1 MITRSDPRLIAW
13 FQRFSRFAS
22 SIVILIPCLVLVG
35 WTFDVEVLKR
45 IHPSLVAMNPVTAVN
60 FILCGLALWV
70 LRDAQPPQP
79 MRRMV
84 QVFAGFVVM
93 VGLLRIVAIT
103 TGWDLGA
110 DQILFRSKLDSGP
123 PPPNRIAPN
132 TALNFV
138 LIGLALLLVDTEW
151 RKRIRPFQAL
161 ALAVAWMALLAII
174 GYLYGATSFYKVKA
188 YIPMAVH
195 TAVTFI
201 FLAAGLLG
209 TRPDWGLMAR
219 VTSEHAGGI
228 MVRRMLVVV
237 MSVPLLLGALLVVAQ
252 RAELYDP
259 TFRFAIYVVLIMMVF
274 SGMIWGNA
282 ISLDRKEAERDRAT
296 EALRQANTALQAEVA
311 ERQRAEAAAQEARE
325 VAETATRVKSEF
337 LANMSHELRTPLNAI
352 IGFSEILEDQT
363 FGEMNK
369 RQARYVTNILTSGR
383 HLLQLINDILDLAK
397 IEAGRLELAVET
409 FEVPAALQD
418 VANIVKTLANKKN
431 IILTVDLPPHLPP
444 LTADQPKFKQIM
456 YNLLSNAI
464 KFTPDGGT
472 VAVTAR
478 LEGESG
484 RVGDSAENGGREQ
497 EETRRRGDGETSRQ
511 GDNVSSAT
519 LSHSRTPPLSSSPT
533 LSIAVSD
540 TGIGIKPED
549 RERVFGEFEQVDSS
563 YARQQQ
569 GTGLG
574 LALTKRLVEL
584 HGGRIWV
591 ESEGIAGK
599 GTSFIFE
606 LPLVA
611 RQPEAEVAPPE
622 SEAAPSEAADSP
634 ALPSANDSASLRPL
648 VLVVEDNRH
657 ASELLTHY
665 LQEAGYQVAHAYDG
679 EQALHMVRDLKPSA
693 ITLDVMLPKKDGMQ
707 VLAELKAMPEHA
719 HIPVIIVSMTED
731 QQLGFSLGAVDYLIK
746 PVDRN
751 QLIGAVRRAG
761 AMTGKQTLS
770 VLVVDDEPKTV
781 EMLSDLL
788 RHQGHR
794 PLPASGGQQ
803 AIDLA
808 LAHLPDLII
817 LDLMMPNVTGFD
829 VVRRLREH
837 EAAREIPILIYTAKD
852 ITDEDRQRLRS
863 HNLGIV
869 AKSGKE
875 DLLRELEKATRAN
888 HVERRG

>member
-1 MITRSDPRLIAW
+1 
-13 FQRFSRFAS
+13 
-22 SIVILIPCLVLVG
+22 
-35 WTFDVEVLKR
+35 
-45 IHPSLVAMNPVTAVN
+45 
-60 FILCGLALWV
+60 
-70 LRDAQPPQP
+70 
-79 MRRMV
+79 
-84 QVFAGFVVM
+84 M

-472 VAVTAR
+472 VTVTAR
-478 LEGESG
+478 VERESG
-484 RVGDSAENGGREQ
+484 RVGDSAENGGRGD
-497 EETRRRGDGETSRQ
+497 EETKRPGD
-511 GDNVSSAT
+511 DASSAT
-519 LSHSRTPPLSSSPT
+519 LSPTPPLPSSRY
-533 LSIAVSD
+533 LRIAVSD
-540 TGIGIKPED
+540 TGIGIKAED
-549 RERVFGEFEQVDSS
+549 QDRVFGEFEQVDSS

-574 LALTKRLVEL
+574 LALTRRLVEL

-591 ESEGIAGK
+591 ESEGTEGMGA
-599 GTSFIFE
+599 TFVFT
-606 LPLVA
+606 LPV
-611 RQPEAEVAPPE
+611 PSSGEAEEEPD
-622 SEAAPSEAADSP
+622 AAAGDSGDVP
-634 ALPSANDSASLRPL
+634 ATRSGVHRPV
-648 VLVVEDNRH
+648 VLVVEDNRQ
-657 ASELLTHY
+657 ASELLELY
-665 LQEAGYQVAHAYDG
+665 LAEADYDVVHAFDG
-679 EQALHMVRDLKPSA
+679 EQAIEMLRDLKPDA
-693 ITLDVMLPKKDGMQ
+693 ITLDIMLPKKDGLQ
-707 VLAELKAMPEHA
+707 VLAELKTMPGQQD
-719 HIPVIIVSMTED
+719 IPVIIVSMTD
-731 QQLGFSLGAVDYLIK
+731 DRDVGFSLGAVDFLVK
-746 PVDRN
+746 PVDKSR
-751 QLIGAVRRAG
+751 LIEALHHARLI
-761 AMTGKQTLS
+761 TGKDDLS

-781 EMLSDLL
+781 ELLTDLL
-788 RHQGHR
+788 QHHNYRV
-794 PLPASGGQQ
+794 LPAYGGQE
-803 AIDLA
+803 AIDIA
-808 LAHLPDLII
+808 IAQLPDLII
-817 LDLMMPNVTGFD
+817 LDLMMPEVTGFE
-829 VVRRLREH
+829 VVQRLREH
-837 EAAREIPILIYTAKD
+837 EKAREIPILIFTAKD
-852 ITDEDRQRLRS
+852 ITEEDRQGLTNHIRA
-863 HNLGIV
+863 IV
-869 AKSGKE
+869 PKSGKE
-875 DLLRELEKATRAN
+875 ELLRELERVSKAASD
-888 HVERRG
+888 G